1 MDIRYPENI
10 QHIKNTIEKEL
21 RTKSLELI
29 DNFEADILIAFNG
42 NLIKI
47 VVWSSQ
53 DSKYYYFE
61 DPKT

>member
-53 DSKYYYFE
+53 YSKYYYFE